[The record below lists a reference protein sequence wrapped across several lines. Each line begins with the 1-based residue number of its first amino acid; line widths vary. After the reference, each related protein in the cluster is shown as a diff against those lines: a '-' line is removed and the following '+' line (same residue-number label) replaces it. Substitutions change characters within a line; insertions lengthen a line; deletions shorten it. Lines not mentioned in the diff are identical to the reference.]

1 MRRGKLNMVYN
12 LNYDISALIII
23 VLIVYMYFSKKNVPL
38 FQNRF
43 FVIFLTFSLFSTLSD
58 ILHVLALNN
67 RYEVSFFVLELAGFF
82 YFLFHNSITFIFAL
96 YAVSL
101 TGKRVKNY
109 NPAEVLFIFVPFLIS
124 FIVIL
129 STPFTDAAFYYD
141 DLKNYFRG
149 NFQFILYIS
158 SIYYILFG
166 VSYCTIFRKLTS
178 RQVRL
183 SLYSF
188 PFIGV
193 IVTIIQI
200 FNPWLL
206 IENFGISITAI
217 LIYMTIQKPEEL
229 LDATTEV
236 FNRMSFLKVVEVY
249 LMNKEKFD
257 IITVSIDDAMLLNRA
272 FGVENMNDMLK
283 KVALFLEEN
292 KKRNV
297 YYLNGCRFAMVIR
310 NKKVS
315 EIEAL
320 IKKIEN
326 RFNDKWAYADIEIR
340 LSSHMCLIRCPEDA
354 DNIDT
359 VLEYAEYSYKIED
372 SNNWML
378 KAKDISLKDKTRYT
392 KVDRIVK
399 QAIENESFEV
409 FYQPIYSTKEK
420 KIVSAEALAR
430 LYDDELGFIPP
441 DEFIPLAE
449 KNGSIIK
456 IGSII
461 FEKVCSFIKESDLN
475 NKGIKYVEIN
485 LSVVQCVQENLA
497 GNLLMIMKEYGIDN
511 SRINLEITETAT
523 INSPQMLVR
532 NMKNLYENGVHFSL
546 DDFGTGYSNMNSL
559 VDLPFDM
566 IKIDKGIIKAS
577 TENDKAKVV
586 LWSSIAMIKKMEME
600 IVAEGIET
608 KEQAV
613 ELTKMGCDY
622 LQGYYI
628 SMPLP
633 EEKFIEF
640 LNSGRAVE
648 II

>member
-1 MRRGKLNMVYN
+1 MVYN
-12 LNYDISALIII
+12 INYNISALIII
-23 VLIVYMYFSKKNVPL
+23 VLIIYMYFSKKNVPL

-43 FVIFLTFSLFSTLSD
+43 FIAFLIIAMFSTISD
-58 ILHVLALNN
+58 TLHVVAMDNKQNL
-67 RYEVSFFVLELAGFF
+67 SFFTLELAGFL
-82 YFLFHNSITFIFAL
+82 YFLFHNSVTFIFAL

-101 TGKRVKNY
+101 TGKRIKNY
-109 NPAEVLFIFVPFLIS
+109 SIGEYIFVFVPFLIAL
-124 FIVIL
+124 FVVIT
-129 STPFTDAAFYYD
+129 TPFTDAAFYYD
-141 DLKNYFRG
+141 SFKNYFRG
-149 NFQFILYIS
+149 EYQSVLYAV

-178 RQVRL
+178 RAVRA

-188 PFIGV
+188 PLISLVV
-193 IVTIIQI
+193 IVLQI
-200 FNPWLL
+200 FNPELL
-206 IENFGISITAI
+206 VENFGVSIVVV
-217 LIYMTIQKPEEL
+217 LIYITIQKPEEL

-236 FNRMSFLKVVEVY
+236 FNRISFLKVVNLY
-249 LMNKEKFD
+249 LMNKEKFKV
-257 IITVSIDDAMLLNRA
+257 ITVFIDDAMLLNRA

-283 KVALFLEEN
+283 KVAMFLEKN
-292 KKRNV
+292 HNRNV
-297 YYLNGCRFAMVIR
+297 YYLNSCRFAIILR
-310 NKKVS
+310 NKKDS
-315 EIEAL
+315 EIFEL
-320 IKKIEN
+320 IKTIEK
-326 RFNDKWAYADIEIR
+326 RFNEKWAYADIEIR

-354 DNIDT
+354 ENIDT
-359 VLEYAEYSYKIED
+359 VLEYAEYAYRIED
-372 SNNWML
+372 SDNWML
-378 KAKDISLKDKTRYT
+378 KAEDICLTDKTRYM
-392 KVDRIVK
+392 KVESIVK
-399 QAIENESFEV
+399 QAIENKSFDV

-420 KIVSAEALAR
+420 RVVSAEALAR

-441 DEFIPLAE
+441 DEFIPMAE

-461 FEKVCSFIKESDLN
+461 FEKVCRFIKESDLN
-475 NKGIKYVEIN
+475 NKGIEYVEIN

-497 GNLLMIMKEYGIDN
+497 GNLLQIMKEFGIDN

-577 TENDKAKVV
+577 SENDKAKVV
-586 LWSSIAMIKKMEME
+586 LWSSIAMIKKMDME

-608 KEQAV
+608 REQAL
-613 ELTKMGCDY
+613 ELMNMGCDY

-628 SMPLP
+628 SVPLS
-633 EEKFIEF
+633 EEKFIRFIE
-640 LNSGRAVE
+640 SEGAVE
-648 II
+648 IN